1 MSWMTRVRKGL
12 VKRDWARTMLTP
24 LGHDLSP
31 NRWIFIVGCYNS
43 GTTLLRSLLTQ
54 HPEIDALPS
63 EGVRLTDALPRPEDV
78 GWHRLWCRCLNDV
91 RLPVD
96 EDMAPRSARIRRHW
110 SLALPGKPANVLEKS
125 IANTARMPFLQAG
138 FPPAY
143 FIYMIRN
150 GYAVAEGI
158 RRKAQPRRF
167 GHDEYG
173 DQYPIELCAE
183 QWRASHDLVEE
194 DSDVIDR
201 LHTIRYEDLAANPAR
216 SLVDITDFLGLPPLP
231 AGLDSATFDVHGV
244 RSSIRDMNAESLARL
259 SAADIDT
266 IRRVSGD
273 ALDAWDYGVS

>member
-43 GTTLLRSLLTQ
+43 GTTLLRSLLSQ

-150 GYAVAEGI
+150 G
-158 RRKAQPRRF
+158 
-167 GHDEYG
+167 
-173 DQYPIELCAE
+173 
-183 QWRASHDLVEE
+183 
-194 DSDVIDR
+194 
-201 LHTIRYEDLAANPAR
+201 
-216 SLVDITDFLGLPPLP
+216 
-231 AGLDSATFDVHGV
+231 
-244 RSSIRDMNAESLARL
+244 
-259 SAADIDT
+259 
-266 IRRVSGD
+266 
-273 ALDAWDYGVS
+273 